1 MNESNQNPSF
11 LQKIFYCCMFGNP
24 ETDINDLNLQ
34 RKAKDII
41 HNIA

>member
-1 MNESNQNPSF
+1 MNQIKT
-11 LQKIFYCCMFGNP
+11 LHFYKNYFTVECF
-24 ETDINDLNLQ
+24 EIQRDINDLNLQ